1 MELTIVLTFAGVLSL
16 IGTGIVAIIGFIIG
30 WKFSDFFIPP
40 RDYWTKSGSAML
52 MAKLSIAATGAGVA
66 VFGMAALISAIFG

>member
-1 MELTIVLTFAGVLSL
+1 MGLKIFLTFAGVLTL

-40 RDYWTKSGSAML
+40 RDYWTKSGSAM
-52 MAKLSIAATGAGVA
+52 MSAKFTIAATGAVVAVWGVA
-66 VFGMAALISAIFG
+66 AIISGIFS

>member
-1 MELTIVLTFAGVLSL
+1 MGLTIFLTFAGVLTL

-40 RDYWTKSGSAML
+40 RDYWTKSGSVML
-52 MAKLSIAATGAGVA
+52 GTKFSIAVIGACVA
-66 VFGMAALISAIFG
+66 VWGVAALITAVFS

>member
-1 MELTIVLTFAGVLSL
+1 MELTIFLTFAGVLTL

-52 MAKLSIAATGAGVA
+52 TAKLSIAATGAGFA
-66 VFGMAALISAIFG
+66 VFGMAALVSAIFG

>member
-1 MELTIVLTFAGVLSL
+1 MKLTILLSFGGVLTL
-16 IGTGIVAIIGFIIG
+16 IGTGIIAIIGFIIG

-52 MAKLSIAATGAGVA
+52 MTKLSIAATGAGVA
-66 VFGMAALISAIFG
+66 VWGVAALISTIFN

>member
-1 MELTIVLTFAGVLSL
+1 MNLTIFLTFAGVLTL

-40 RDYWTKSGSAML
+40 RDYWTKSGVTML
-52 MAKLSIAATGAGVA
+52 GTKLGIALGGAFFTVWGL
-66 VFGMAALISAIFG
+66 AALVSAIFS

>member
-1 MELTIVLTFAGVLSL
+1 MELTIVLTFAGVLTL

-40 RDYWTKSGSAML
+40 RDYWTKSGATMIGV
-52 MAKLSIAATGAGVA
+52 KLSIAVTGACVA
-66 VFGMAALISAIFG
+66 VWGIAAVVSAIFG

>member
-1 MELTIVLTFAGVLSL
+1 MGLTIFLTFAGVLTL

-40 RDYWTKSGSAML
+40 RDYWTKSGATMIGV
-52 MAKLSIAATGAGVA
+52 KLSIAVTGAGVA
-66 VFGMAALISAIFG
+66 VFGLAALISAVFS

>member
-1 MELTIVLTFAGVLSL
+1 MRLTIVLSFMGILSL
-16 IGTGIVAIIGFIIG
+16 IGTGLVALIGFIIG

>member
-1 MELTIVLTFAGVLSL
+1 MSLTIFLSFMGTL
-16 IGTGIVAIIGFIIG
+16 AAIGTGIIALIGFIIG

-66 VFGMAALISAIFG
+66 VFGMAALITGIFS

>member
-1 MELTIVLTFAGVLSL
+1 MKLTILLSFAGVLTL
-16 IGTGIVAIIGFIIG
+16 IGTGIIAILGFIIG

-52 MAKLSIAATGAGVA
+52 TAKLSIAATGAGAAVMGLAALLSA
-66 VFGMAALISAIFG
+66 VFG

>member
-1 MELTIVLTFAGVLSL
+1 MALTIFLTFAGVLSL
-16 IGTGIVAIIGFIIG
+16 IGTGLVALIGFIIG

-40 RDYWTKSGSAML
+40 RDYWTKSGYTML

-66 VFGMAALISAIFG
+66 VFGMAALISAVFG